1 MTTSAIATKGSSR
14 KGFIDDL
21 LDVLS
26 NVLFPVVVFLV
37 WAVMTTIGTIVDQN
51 QDPQHYYDTYP
62 PAVANLI
69 LRLHLDT
76 VLHSIPYF
84 SLIVLLLVSMTVCTF
99 RRVIPKRFP
108 KDRAVPI
115 EAFGLHGSVS
125 SQAAGAT
132 AEKAERFLR
141 ARRFASRTLDVD
153 GAHWIF
159 GDKDKWARYGVLVAH
174 LGFAVI
180 ALGVFLGWLAGF
192 KGELQIFDGT
202 TVSVPQKPQLA
213 IHLDKFTAQ
222 FEPVDTP
229 NGTFYQAAK
238 FESDVGVIE
247 NGATTNTSIIVNH
260 PFLTQSGVYFYQA
273 SYGFGGRIVLMKNGR
288 AVSLS
293 GTGRLMPGD
302 EVFLPGTSREIQYM
316 TMLGPSDPSQVP
328 VGVALPKTDEYAMWV
343 VHDNVPTTSRPL
355 LVPVGKTIDVG
366 DGYFL
371 TALAPV
377 AWTGLTYRRDP
388 GEDFVGLGAAVLV
401 AGFIMALFFVPIK
414 MYVRVRT
421 GARGCTVDLAA
432 TTTKGNTI
440 YEGEFKRLLADL
452 ERALDDGGG
461 EPAERAVET
470 AYA

>member
-1 MTTSAIATKGSSR
+1 MSATARAKRQASKG
-14 KGFIDDL
+14 GFVDEL

-26 NVLFPVVVFLV
+26 NVLFPVVVFFV

-51 QDPQHYYDTYP
+51 QDAQHYYDTYP
-62 PAVANLI
+62 AAVANLI

-115 EAFGLHGSVS
+115 EAFGLHATVASRS
-125 SQAAGAT
+125 AAAT
-132 AEKAERFLR
+132 AARAERLLR
-141 ARRFASRTLDVD
+141 ARRFSLRTLDAD
-153 GAHWIF
+153 GAHWVF

-174 LGFAVI
+174 LGFAII

-192 KGELQIFDGT
+192 KGELQIFDGST
-202 TVSVPQKPQLA
+202 SAVPQRPGLA
-213 IHLDKFTAQ
+213 VHLDKFTAQ
-222 FEPVDTP
+222 FQPVETP
-229 NGTFYQAAK
+229 NGTFYQASK
-238 FESDVGVIE
+238 FESAVGVIE
-247 NGATTNTSIIVNH
+247 DGTTTPADIIVNH
-260 PFLTQSGVYFYQA
+260 PFLTKSGVYFYQA
-273 SYGFGGRIVLMKNGR
+273 SYGFGGRVGLTRDGKQ
-288 AVSLS
+288 VSLS

-302 EVFLPGTSREIQYM
+302 EVFLPGTSREIQYV

-328 VGVALPKTDEYAMWV
+328 VGVPLPKADEYALWV

-366 DGYFL
+366 DGYSL
-371 TALAPV
+371 TAEAPI

-388 GEDFVGLGAAVLV
+388 GEGFVGLGAAVLV

-414 MYVRVRT
+414 LYVRVRG
-421 GARGCTVDLAA
+421 GAFVDVAA

-440 YEGEFKRLLADL
+440 YEGEFKRLVADL
-452 ERALDDGGG
+452 ERALDVGGG
-461 EPAERAVET
+461 EPAEQAVET

>member
-1 MTTSAIATKGSSR
+1 MKGAAAAKAAPG

-26 NVLFPVVVFLV
+26 NVLFPVVVFFV

-51 QDPQHYYDTYP
+51 QDPQHYYDEYP
-62 PAVANLI
+62 AAVANLI

-115 EAFGLHGSVS
+115 EAFGLHASVPS
-125 SQAAGAT
+125 RSAGAT
-132 AEKAERFLR
+132 TERAERFLR
-141 ARRFASRTLDVD
+141 SRRFALRTLDID
-153 GAHWIF
+153 GARWVF

-174 LGFAVI
+174 LGFAII

-192 KGELQIFDGT
+192 KGELQIFEGS
-202 TVSVPQKPQLA
+202 TVAVPQQPQLA
-213 IHLDKFTAQ
+213 VHLDKFTAQ
-222 FEPVDTP
+222 FQPVQTP
-229 NGTFYQAAK
+229 NGTFYQASK
-238 FESDVGVIE
+238 FESDVGVVDD
-247 NGATTNTSIIVNH
+247 GATTKTDIIVNH
-260 PFLTQSGVYFYQA
+260 PFQTQSGVYFYQA
-273 SYGFGGRIVLMKNGR
+273 SYGFGGRIALTRNGKPI
-288 AVSLS
+288 SLS
-293 GTGRLMPGD
+293 GTGRLMPND
-302 EVFLPGTSREIQYM
+302 EVFLPDTSREIQYV

-328 VGVALPKTDEYAMWV
+328 LGVPLPKTDEYAMWV

-355 LVPVGKTIDVG
+355 LVPIGKTVDVG
-366 DGYFL
+366 DGYSL
-371 TALAPV
+371 TALAPI

-388 GEDFVGLGAAVLV
+388 GEGFVGLGAVVLV

-421 GARGCTVDLAA
+421 DARGSTVDLAA

-440 YEGEFKRLLADL
+440 YEVEFKRLLADL
-452 ERALDDGGG
+452 ERALGDGGG
-461 EPAERAVET
+461 EPAEKAVET

>member
-1 MTTSAIATKGSSR
+1 VKSVAASKRT
-14 KGFIDDL
+14 FVDDL

-26 NVLFPVVVFLV
+26 NVLFPVVVFLI

-51 QDPQHYYDTYP
+51 QDVQHYYDMYP
-62 PAVANLI
+62 AAVANLI
-69 LRLHLDT
+69 LRLHLDA

-115 EAFGLHGSVS
+115 EAFGLHGSAQS
-125 SQAAGAT
+125 TAGDAT
-132 AEKAERFLR
+132 ISRTEQFLR
-141 ARRFASRTLDVD
+141 KNRFALRSLEVD
-153 GAHWIF
+153 GSHWVF

-174 LGFAVI
+174 LGFAII

-192 KGELQIFDGT
+192 KGELQIFDGAT
-202 TVSVPQKPQLA
+202 AAVPQQTDLA

-222 FEPVDTP
+222 FQPVETP
-229 NGTFYQAAK
+229 NGTFYQASK

-247 NGATTNTSIIVNH
+247 AGATTKTDIIVNH
-260 PFLTQSGVYFYQA
+260 PFLTKSGVYFYQA
-273 SYGFGGRIVLMKNGR
+273 SYGFGGRIDLTRNGKP
-288 AVSLS
+288 VSLS

-302 EVFLPGTSREIQYM
+302 QIFLPGTSREIDYV

-328 VGVALPKTDEYAMWV
+328 LGVPLPRTDEYAMWV
-343 VHDNVPTTSRPL
+343 IHDNVPTTSRPL

-366 DGYFL
+366 DGYS
-371 TALAPV
+371 LAARAPI

-388 GEDFVGLGAAVLV
+388 GEGFVGLGAAVLV
-401 AGFIMALFFVPIK
+401 AGFVMALFFVPIK
-414 MYVRVRT
+414 LYVRVHRDV
-421 GARGCTVDLAA
+421 RGFIVDVAA

-440 YEGEFKRLLADL
+440 YEGEFKQLLAAL
-452 ERALDDGGG
+452 ERALEAGDGA
-461 EPAERAVET
+461 PAESAVET